1 MSHMTASILAWMANV
16 LKSRKMLR
24 LLICKQGTRWP
35 VSFKVLPCLSHV
47 AWFKQCN
54 LVLTNNLWKQ
64 RYLGF
69 TSLHCLNHVAST
81 NRKPGLTKVP
91 GLVRFIITIPAFS
104 SGLFITIPAFCWL
117 FSTML
122 FQMCPQ
128 MTCLRWC
135 KVTLLAFVWLFPTVC
150 YQMCP

>member
-1 MSHMTASILAWMANV
+1 M
-16 LKSRKMLR
+16 
-24 LLICKQGTRWP
+24 
-35 VSFKVLPCLSHV
+35 VLPCLSHV

-54 LVLTNNLWKQ
+54 PVWASNHWKP

-104 SGLFITIPAFCWL
+104 SGLFITIPAFCWFFFHYA
-117 FSTML
+117 FSNVSSNDLPEMMQSHTA
-122 FQMCPQ
+122 CI
-128 MTCLRWC
+128 C
-135 KVTLLAFVWLFPTVC
+135 LAFPHCVLSNVSLKRLNKKKQNHIGCICLAFPPCAFSNVSSNCLFE
-150 YQMCP
+150 